1 MLSVF
6 LSFFT
11 RQICWFQTPFWY
23 LSYASWWWWFDNE
36 FYFFKNRWSMNGF
49 KPYFRPG
56 PELNIIISHH
66 QKPPA
71 HRETD
76 LKLYNL
82 SLDLVK
88 WIYAVSVIPAQRCHM
103 YLFLATWYRPW
114 ITDRVRIKHIYFL
127 TIFAIQ
133 HFLQNTK
140 KRHLNSIYIVEIMF
154 VMYMNSVFSWLLPSW
169 I

>member
-1 MLSVF
+1 M
-6 LSFFT
+6 
-11 RQICWFQTPFWY
+11 
-23 LSYASWWWWFDNE
+23 
-36 FYFFKNRWSMNGF
+36 YFFHFLHDKFVDSKLHFDIFLMHPDVDDSTMNFIFLRIDDQWMVLSLTSVQGQSWTLSSLIIRNLRHTVRRIWSC
-49 KPYFRPG
+49 K
-56 PELNIIISHH
+56 
-66 QKPPA
+66 
-71 HRETD
+71 
-76 LKLYNL
+76 